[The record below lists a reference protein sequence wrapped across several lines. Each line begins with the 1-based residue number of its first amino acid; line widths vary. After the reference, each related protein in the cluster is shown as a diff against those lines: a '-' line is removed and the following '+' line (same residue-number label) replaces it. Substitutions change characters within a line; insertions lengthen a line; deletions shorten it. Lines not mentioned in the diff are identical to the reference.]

1 MHRVQIQAKKQLRPR
16 VCSPGVLPIFLLNS
30 RYGIELA
37 STLSK
42 IKIGVPAIIGRASL
56 QAVAQTGG
64 ERHYPSRRETAE
76 LQTQPEMDVNTQPN
90 NMIDNRIENASGPA
104 LLIRQASK
112 LSICVIK
119 NVRDDVKKHSDQI
132 DGKGLIKI
140 KMTGDD
146 AEDSA
151 DDSDGRWCEIQSRKK
166 LRQRKANTSIKRK
179 IDNPLDLARFVS
191 RIDRRWR
198 RRSWFQD
205 CAEIASHFR
214 RSATLRERACLEE

>member
-1 MHRVQIQAKKQLRPR
+1 VHRVQIQAKKQLRPR

-42 IKIGVPAIIGRASL
+42 IKIGVPAIVGRASL

-64 ERHYPSRRETAE
+64 ERDDPSCRETAE
-76 LQTQPEMDVNTQPN
+76 LQAQPEMDVDAQPN
-90 NMIDNRIENASGPA
+90 NMIDNRIENSSCPA
-104 LLIRQASK
+104 LLIRQARE
-112 LSICVIK
+112 LAIRVIE
-119 NVRDDVKKHSDQI
+119 NVRDDVEKHSDQI

-146 AEDSA
+146 TEDSA
-151 DDSDGRWCEIQSRKK
+151 DESDCRWREIQSRKK
-166 LRQRKANTSIKRK
+166 LRQPKTDTSIKRK

-191 RIDRRWR
+191 RVDRR
-198 RRSWFQD
+198 
-205 CAEIASHFR
+205 
-214 RSATLRERACLEE
+214 

>member
-16 VCSPGVLPIFLLNS
+16 ICPPGGLTVLLLNP

-42 IKIGVPAIIGRASL
+42 IKVGIPTIVGRASL

-64 ERHYPSRRETAE
+64 ERDYPSCRETAE
-76 LQTQPEMDVNTQPN
+76 LQTQPEMNVNAQPN
-90 NMIDNRIENASGPA
+90 NMIHHRIENSPGPA
-104 LLIRQASK
+104 LLIREAGK

-119 NVRDDVKKHSDQI
+119 NVRDDVEKHSDQI
-132 DGKGLIKI
+132 DGKGLVKI

-151 DDSDGRWCEIQSRKK
+151 DESDCRRREIQSRKK
-166 LRQRKANTSIKRK
+166 LRQSKTDTSIKRK

-191 RIDRRWR
+191 RIDRR
-198 RRSWFQD
+198 
-205 CAEIASHFR
+205 
-214 RSATLRERACLEE
+214 